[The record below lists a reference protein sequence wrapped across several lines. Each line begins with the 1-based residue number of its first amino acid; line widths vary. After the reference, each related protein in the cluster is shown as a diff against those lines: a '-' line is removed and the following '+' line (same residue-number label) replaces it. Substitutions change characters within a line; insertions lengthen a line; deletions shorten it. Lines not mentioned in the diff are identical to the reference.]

1 MKLEL
6 NFEDLE
12 AQWKKRQLDLF
23 PWLQG
28 LLALLRPR
36 AVNLTITK
44 NKLSSSTPATMV
56 QFLSSFDPETAKIAR
71 QIIKAQNSTTILP
84 LLLYSLEKNN
94 KTDYPHRVMNS
105 LLDFNPTISFG
116 YLLAY
121 LHARQTPKSEKNQF
135 SKPENAPDLSEEQ
148 IKKSIFQVIS
158 EIFFNL
164 NTLFPSSQEKDQ
176 FLSQI
181 FEALS
186 MDLKERM
193 PFLSIVLETWGD
205 FEAIKLDLEVILS
218 LFKKTKYE
226 EYAQIIEKK
235 IQQLGQDIIISL
247 NGLPF
252 ELEKGEI
259 LFEHLIAVIQYMA
272 VMRLE
277 ADKQFLQSMPKK
289 IHSFEL
295 TEKQKTDIIR
305 TCEAAVKIIDQPE
318 TTIRKILAEL
328 ETPFFIY

>member
-12 AQWKKRQLDLF
+12 VQWKERQLDLF
-23 PWLQG
+23 PWLEG
-28 LLALLRPR
+28 FFALLRSR
-36 AVNLTITK
+36 ETNLIITR

-56 QFLSSFDPETAKIAR
+56 QFLSSFDRENSKIAR
-71 QIIKAQNSTTILP
+71 QIIKVQNPSTILP

-94 KTDYPHRVMNS
+94 NTEYPHRVMNS

-116 YLLAY
+116 YLLGY
-121 LHARQTPKSEKNQF
+121 LHARQTPKSEKTQLP
-135 SKPENAPDLSEEQ
+135 KPEDPSDLMGEH
-148 IKKSIFQVIS
+148 IKKSLFQVIS
-158 EIFFNL
+158 EIFINL

-193 PFLSIVLETWGD
+193 PISGTVETKKH
-205 FEAIKLDLEVILS
+205 FEAIKLDLEVVLS
-218 LFKKTKYE
+218 LFNKTKYE
-226 EYAQIIEKK
+226 EYGQTIEEK
-235 IQQLGQDIIISL
+235 IRELGQETIISL
-247 NGLPF
+247 HKIPF
-252 ELEKGEI
+252 ELEKGAT
-259 LFEHLIAVIQYMA
+259 LFEHLQKIIHYMA
-272 VMRLE
+272 IMRLE
-277 ADKQFLQSMPKK
+277 EDKRFLQSMPEK

-295 TEKQKTDIIR
+295 SEEQKTEILQ
-305 TCEAAVKIIDQPE
+305 TCEAAVKIIEQPE
-318 TTIRKILAEL
+318 TTIQKILNEL